1 MGLADR
7 GMKNRYLIWLN
18 WPEPPFRLSAS
29 DLKFFRSLVDGDVVA
44 VRSERA
50 FLRELPSFTHV
61 LCWEFKKEWFEK
73 SSNLRVLATPG
84 AGREL
89 LPTDAEMPKGV
100 VKFHGGFHG
109 PIMSETVVAYM
120 LAWCRG
126 LFTAYDWQR
135 DGGESNL
142 WRRADFGHYCFTL
155 AGTKAVILG
164 YGKIGRATG
173 EKLKVLG
180 VSVKGISRKNIT
192 ELSDAV
198 AEADWLICV
207 LPSDTGTDNIVDAR
221 LLRRMKR
228 NAVIVNVGRG
238 NAIDEHALAESL
250 RKRRIAAA
258 FLDVFKREPLTSES
272 PLAADIPG
280 LFRFPHGSAFSPD
293 YLKCFFTELLENG
306 LLQNQKIEMKGKIK
320 T

>member
-1 MGLADR
+1 M
-7 GMKNRYLIWLN
+7 NSRYLIWLN
-18 WPEPPFRLSAS
+18 WPEPPFRLNAS
-29 DLKFFRSLVDGDVVA
+29 DLKLFRSMVEGDVVA

-50 FLRELPSFTHV
+50 FLRELPTATHV
-61 LCWEFKKEWFEK
+61 LCWEFNKDWF
-73 SSNLRVLATPG
+73 SRAQCLRVLATPG

-89 LPTDAEMPKGV
+89 LPSDAEMPEGT

-109 PIMSETVVAYM
+109 PIMGETVVAYM

-126 LFTAYDWQR
+126 LFAACDWQR
-135 DGGESNL
+135 EGGESNL
-142 WRRADFGHYCFTL
+142 WRRVDFGKKCYSL

-173 EKLKVLG
+173 AKLTALG
-180 VSVKGISRKNIT
+180 VSVKGIRRSNMA
-192 ELSDAV
+192 ELPGAV

-207 LPSDTGTDNIVDAR
+207 LPSDTGTDNMVDAR

-228 NAVIVNVGRG
+228 SAVIVNVGRG
-238 NAIDEHALAESL
+238 NAIDEQALADAL
-250 RKRRIAAA
+250 RRRRIAAA

-293 YLKCFFTELLENG
+293 YLAGFFRELQSEG
-306 LLQNQKIEMKGKIK
+306 LLSK
-320 T
+320 

>member
-1 MGLADR
+1 MKDR
-7 GMKNRYLIWLN
+7 CLIWLN
-18 WPEPPFRLSAS
+18 WPEPPFRLDAS
-29 DLKFFRSLVDGDVVA
+29 DLEFFRSIVSGDAVA

-50 FLRELPSFTHV
+50 FLRELPTATHA
-61 LCWEFKKEWFEK
+61 LCWEFKKEWFAK
-73 SSNLRVLATPG
+73 APKLRVLATPG

-89 LPTDAEMPKGV
+89 LPSDAEMPQGV

-109 PIMSETVVAYM
+109 PVMSETVVAYM

-126 LFTAYDWQR
+126 LFAAYGWQR

-142 WRRADFGHYCFTL
+142 WRRTDFGSRCFTL

-173 EKLKVLG
+173 AKLEALG
-180 VSVKGISRKNIT
+180 VSVKGIGRGNIT
-192 ELSDAV
+192 ELPDSV
-198 AEADWLICV
+198 ADADWLVCV
-207 LPSDTGTDNIVDAR
+207 LPSDTGTDDIVDAR

-228 NAVIVNVGRG
+228 SAVVVNVGRG
-238 NAIDEHALAESL
+238 NAIDERALADAL
-250 RKRRIAAA
+250 RRRRIAAA
-258 FLDVFKREPLTSES
+258 FLDVFRREPLTPKS

-293 YLKCFFTELLENG
+293 YLKRFFVELLENG
-306 LLQNQKIEMKGKIK
+306 LLHGRKTVKKGKN
-320 T
+320 TT

>member
-1 MGLADR
+1 
-7 GMKNRYLIWLN
+7 MKNRYLIWLN

-29 DLKFFRSLVDGDVVA
+29 DLKHFRSLVDGDVVA

-50 FLRELPSFTHV
+50 FLRELPSATHAF
-61 LCWEFKKEWFEK
+61 CWEFRGEWFA
-73 SSNLRVLATPG
+73 NAPHLRVLATPG

-89 LPTDAEMPKGV
+89 FPSDAEMPEGV

-109 PIMSETVVAYM
+109 PVMGETVIAYM

-126 LFTAYDWQR
+126 LYAAYGWQK
-135 DGGESNL
+135 DGGAPNL
-142 WRRADFGHYCFTL
+142 WRRSDFGNCCFTL

-173 EKLKVLG
+173 AKLEALG
-180 VSVKGISRKNIT
+180 VSVKGIRRGNIA
-192 ELSDAV
+192 ELPDAV
-198 AEADWLICV
+198 AGADWLVCV

-228 NAVIVNVGRG
+228 SAVIVNVGRG
-238 NAIDEHALAESL
+238 NAIDEQALADAL
-250 RKRRIAAA
+250 RRRRIAAA
-258 FLDVFKREPLTSES
+258 FLDVFKCEPLTPAS

-293 YLKCFFTELLENG
+293 YLTAFFRELDSEG
-306 LLQNQKIEMKGKIK
+306 LLR
-320 T
+320 

>member
-1 MGLADR
+1 M
-7 GMKNRYLIWLN
+7 NSRYLIWLN
-18 WPEPPFRLSAS
+18 WPEPPFRLNAS
-29 DLKFFRSLVDGDVVA
+29 DLKLFRSMVGGDVAA

-50 FLRELPSFTHV
+50 FLRELPAATHV
-61 LCWEFKKEWFEK
+61 LCWEFRSEWFAK
-73 SSNLRVLATPG
+73 ARRLRVLATPG

-89 LPTDAEMPKGV
+89 LPSDTEMPEGV

-109 PIMSETVVAYM
+109 PIMSETVTAYM

-126 LFTAYDWQR
+126 LFAAYGWQKE
-135 DGGESNL
+135 GGERNL
-142 WRRADFGHYCFTL
+142 WRRADFGKCCFSL

-173 EKLKVLG
+173 EKLESLG
-180 VSVKGISRKNIT
+180 VSVKGIRRGNIA
-192 ELSDAV
+192 ELPAAA

-228 NAVIVNVGRG
+228 SAVVINVGRG
-238 NAIDEHALAESL
+238 NAIDERALADAL
-250 RKRRIAAA
+250 VRRRIAAA
-258 FLDVFKREPLTSES
+258 FLDVFRREPLTSES

-280 LFRFPHGSAFSPD
+280 LFRFPHGSAFCPD
-293 YLKCFFTELLENG
+293 YLAEFFRELRSEG
-306 LLQNQKIEMKGKIK
+306 LLSK
-320 T
+320 

>member
-1 MGLADR
+1 
-7 GMKNRYLIWLN
+7 MKNRYLIWLN

-29 DLKFFRSLVDGDVVA
+29 DLKFFSSLVGGDVLA

-50 FLRELPSFTHV
+50 FLRELPMATHA
-61 LCWEFKKEWFEK
+61 LCWEFKKEWFAR
-73 SSNLRVLATPG
+73 SACLRVLATPG

-89 LPTDAEMPKGV
+89 LLADAEMPPGV
-100 VKFHGGFHG
+100 VKFHGSFHG
-109 PIMSETVVAYM
+109 PVMSETVVAYM

-126 LFTAYDWQR
+126 LFAAYGWQR

-142 WRRADFGHYCFTL
+142 WRRADFGKYCFPL

-173 EKLKVLG
+173 EKLEALG
-180 VSVKGISRKNIT
+180 VSVKGISRRNFS
-192 ELSDAV
+192 ELPEAV
-198 AEADWLICV
+198 ASADWLICV

-238 NAIDEHALAESL
+238 NAIDEPALADALS
-250 RKRRIAAA
+250 RRRIAAA
-258 FLDVFKREPLTSES
+258 FLDVFKHEPLTSGS

-293 YLKCFFTELLENG
+293 YLKRFFVELLDKG
-306 LLQNQKIEMKGKIK
+306 LLRNIKIEKKGKTSI
-320 T
+320 